1 MESRPTNQAELPA
14 GGSGP
19 VNAGAGD
26 FVGRDSKGADSRCV
40 ELSVVMPCLN
50 ESKTL
55 GVCIGKALGFFAETG
70 VVGEVIVA
78 DNGSTDGSLA
88 IAEGLGVRVVSVPE
102 RGYGSALSGGIG
114 VARGRYIIM
123 GDSDDSY
130 DFSKLGPFLEKL
142 RGGDDLVMGNRFS
155 GGIRDGAMPAL
166 HRYFGNPL
174 LTGIGRL
181 FFKSQCGDFYCGLR
195 GFSREAYQR
204 MRPRGRGMEF
214 ALEMLVRATIFGLRV
229 SEVPTTL
236 SPDAPGRAPHLR
248 TWRDGWRSL
257 RFFMLFSPRWL
268 FWYPGL
274 LVMCVGALVGL
285 WLLPGPRRVGGVT
298 LDVHTLLFAGTAV
311 TLGYQSLIFAACA
324 KVLAVNTGLHPPSR
338 RFELFRRRATLE
350 VCLVV
355 GGLFMA
361 CGVVLA
367 GLAVGGWSAQR
378 FGDLDP
384 FRTMRLVIPSVLALT
399 LGVQTVFAGC
409 FLGLL
414 GMKE

>member
-1 MESRPTNQAELPA
+1 MDYGSIHHAPSPGGEPGAVGA
-14 GGSGP
+14 GGDDALVNRSG
-19 VNAGAGD
+19 G
-26 FVGRDSKGADSRCV
+26 V
-40 ELSVVMPCLN
+40 ELSVVMPCLD

-55 GVCIGKALGFFAETG
+55 GVCVRKALGFFAEAD

-78 DNGSTDGSLA
+78 DNGSTDGSLE
-88 IAEGLGVRVVSVPE
+88 IAEGLGVRVVNVAE
-102 RGYGSALSGGIG
+102 RGYGNALSAGIDA
-114 VARGRYIIM
+114 ARGRYIIM
-123 GDSDDSY
+123 GDADDSY
-130 DFSKLGPFLEKL
+130 DFSALGPFLEKL

-155 GGIRDGAMPAL
+155 GGIQDGAMPVL

-181 FFKSQCGDFYCGLR
+181 FFKSACGDFYCGLR
-195 GFSREAYQR
+195 GFSREAYR
-204 MRPRGRGMEF
+204 GMRPGSTGMEF
-214 ALEMLVRATIFGLRV
+214 ALEMLVRATMFGLRV

-236 SPDAPGRAPHLR
+236 STDAPGRTRHLR

-274 LVMCVGALVGL
+274 ALVCVGGLVGL
-285 WLLPGPRRVGGVT
+285 WLLPGAKEVGGVT

-311 TLGYQSLIFAACA
+311 TLGYQSLVFAACA
-324 KVLAVNTGLHPPSR
+324 KVLAINAGLHPPSR
-338 RFELFRRRATLE
+338 RFEWLRRKATLE

-355 GGLFMA
+355 GGLWVA
-361 CGVVLA
+361 VGVVLG
-367 GLAVGGWSAQR
+367 GLALGGWSAQR

-384 FRTMRLVIPSVLALT
+384 LHTMRLVIPSVLALT

-414 GMKE
+414 GMRE